1 MLDHIKFFLLEDSK
15 YFQAL
20 SLLIFSGLYLRF
32 LLQIF
37 GQLWVKTKAHTI
49 TLILLPITTYVVT
62 NVISGNIAL
71 SLGMVGALSIV
82 RFRNP
87 VRSPLELS
95 AYFAS
100 ITMGISAS
108 VSLNWLI
115 FFIFA
120 ISLVFVLM
128 HIVDSIYKKL
138 FSQSLFITSFSEGN
152 LLSTLTV
159 ISKNEIQELEKNDNL
174 ISITKSN
181 ELFTYCI
188 ASNNFSVLKNLRN
201 NNDII
206 KNALEIDLR
215 RQ

>member
-120 ISLVFVLM
+120 ITLVFVLM

-206 KNALEIDLR
+206 KNAIEIDLR

>member
-20 SLLIFSGLYLRF
+20 ILLIFFGLYLRF

-120 ISLVFVLM
+120 ITLVFVLM

-206 KNALEIDLR
+206 KNAIEIDLR

>member
-1 MLDHIKFFLLEDSK
+1 MLDQIKIFLLEDSK

-20 SLLIFSGLYLRF
+20 ILLISSGLYLRF

-120 ISLVFVLM
+120 ITLVFVLM

>member
-206 KNALEIDLR
+206 KNAIEIDLR

>member
-1 MLDHIKFFLLEDSK
+1 MLDHIKFFLFEDSK

-20 SLLIFSGLYLRF
+20 ILLIFFGLYLRF

-120 ISLVFVLM
+120 ITLVFVLM

-206 KNALEIDLR
+206 KNAIEIDLR

>member
-1 MLDHIKFFLLEDSK
+1 MLDHIKFFLLEDLK

-128 HIVDSIYKKL
+128 HIVDFIYKKL

-206 KNALEIDLR
+206 KNAIEIDLR

>member
-1 MLDHIKFFLLEDSK
+1 MLDQIKIFLLEDSK

-20 SLLIFSGLYLRF
+20 ILLIFFGLYLRF

-120 ISLVFVLM
+120 ITLVFVLM

>member
-120 ISLVFVLM
+120 ITLVFVLM

-188 ASNNFSVLKNLRN
+188 ASNNFSVL
-201 NNDII
+201 
-206 KNALEIDLR
+206 
-215 RQ
+215 

>member
-1 MLDHIKFFLLEDSK
+1 
-15 YFQAL
+15 
-20 SLLIFSGLYLRF
+20 
-32 LLQIF
+32 
-37 GQLWVKTKAHTI
+37 
-49 TLILLPITTYVVT
+49 
-62 NVISGNIAL
+62 
-71 SLGMVGALSIV
+71 MVGALSIV

-120 ISLVFVLM
+120 ITLVFVLM